1 MGQLPGS
8 CVAAWLGC
16 SRVDSPRDG
25 SLRRL
30 ARGPGRRHSSGRAP
44 TGPRLPVWGLFF
56 LLSVLSLR
64 PPARHLSRGHWVR
77 STTPPPPR
85 PYRGQCLPPSPE
97 SGGKKCLSRSRIPAT
112 AFRGRPRASPSETGR
127 SVAIKTHA
135 AASSGDWASP
145 LTDGEGDPSCLCKR
159 FRMETET
166 SLHLNPSPEVN

>member
-1 MGQLPGS
+1 M
-8 CVAAWLGC
+8 AAWLGC

-77 STTPPPPR
+77 STTRPPPPAISW
-85 PYRGQCLPPSPE
+85 PVFASLP
-97 SGGKKCLSRSRIPAT
+97 RV
-112 AFRGRPRASPSETGR
+112 FRGRPRASPSETGR

-145 LTDGEGDPSCLCKR
+145 LTDGEGNPSCLCKR
-159 FRMETET
+159 FKMETET
-166 SLHLNPSPEVN
+166 SLHLNPSPRSELIIQNF